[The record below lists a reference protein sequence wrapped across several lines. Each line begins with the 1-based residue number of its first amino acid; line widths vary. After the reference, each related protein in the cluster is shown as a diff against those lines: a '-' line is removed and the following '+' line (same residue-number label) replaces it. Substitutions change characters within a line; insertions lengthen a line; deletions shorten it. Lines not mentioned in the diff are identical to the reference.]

1 LQNQR
6 RINSTNHRSVA
17 AEGSSSGLPAVAVL
31 WIVALSVVAVY
42 WWLTADGRSIFSD
55 FYLLPWTI
63 LTAGVLLA
71 PGYFLYRNGNFD
83 LFHPLVFAV
92 WSYLF
97 PAFVIGAFIIM
108 LGLNEPYF
116 FSFIESP
123 EINLPLSLVYICLGF
138 VGMCAGFMI
147 PYGKRFGE
155 WAKSRASGGE
165 WSGFN
170 VWIAGSV
177 LLLIGV
183 GSNIIGFFQGLLGYQ
198 KVSDSAVFD
207 GLISF
212 LATILSVGFVLLW
225 TLIFRQKKLD
235 PLHIVVIAVLIAL
248 IPLRLALLGNRAG
261 LLVAIVPIGIAFAY
275 SGRRLKFIHGA
286 IFTVMVLLALVI
298 GVLYGTAFRQ
308 IKGSE
313 DRIATGAYLEQI
325 VATVEYI
332 DRTNAGDLI
341 SENAETLASRIE
353 NLSSLAVVV
362 SNHERLAPYEA
373 SYGIENNIINDFST
387 SLIPRFIWTDKPNTT
402 DPRAYSDLYFDYS
415 ENSFAITPFG
425 DLLRNFGIIGIPLGM
440 LIVGVYFRV
449 IYSFLIDGQNPTLWG
464 VAAYY
469 PFLSVVSYEGFY
481 STFIPSAIRIA
492 VVVLIPLAILHFLF
506 FRQRPTSNA

>member
-1 LQNQR
+1 
-6 RINSTNHRSVA
+6 VA
-17 AEGSSSGLPAVAVL
+17 ILWIFALALVALYFWLTGDANSGL
-31 WIVALSVVAVY
+31 
-42 WWLTADGRSIFSD
+42 TSD
-55 FYLLPWTI
+55 LYLLPWTI
-63 LTAGVLLA
+63 LTAGVLLT
-71 PGYFLYRNGNFD
+71 PCYLLFRKGQFD

-97 PAFVIGAFIIM
+97 PAFVVGAFIIM

-116 FSFIESP
+116 FSFIDSP

-138 VGMCAGFMI
+138 IGMCVGFVI
-147 PYGKRFGE
+147 PYGKRFGSWARGHVSGSE
-155 WAKSRASGGE
+155 WNGI
-165 WSGFN
+165 N
-170 VWIAGSV
+170 VWIAGGI

-183 GSNIIGFFQGLLGYQ
+183 GFNIIGFVQGLLGYQ
-198 KVSDSAVFD
+198 KVSDSAMFD

-212 LATILSVGFVLLW
+212 LATILSVGLVLLW
-225 TLIFRQKKLD
+225 VRIFREKDLD

-248 IPLRLALLGNRAG
+248 IPLRMALLGNRGG
-261 LLVAIVPIGIAFAY
+261 LLVAIVPIGMAFAY
-275 SGRRLKFIHGA
+275 SGRRLKLIHGVA
-286 IFTVMVLLALVI
+286 FTVMVLVALVV

-313 DRIATGAYLEQI
+313 DRIATGAYLEQV

-332 DRTNAGDLI
+332 GRTNVGELI

-373 SYGIENNIINDFST
+373 DYGIENNILNDLST
-387 SLIPRFIWTDKPNTT
+387 SLIPRFLWREKPNTT
-402 DPRAYSDLYFDYS
+402 DPRAYSDLYFDYGD
-415 ENSFAITPFG
+415 NSFAITPFG
-425 DLLRNFGIIGIPLGM
+425 DLLRNFGIVGIPLGM
-440 LIVGVYFRV
+440 LLIGFYFRV
-449 IYSFLIDGQNPTLWG
+449 VYSFLIEGQTPTLWG

-492 VVVLIPLAILHFLF
+492 IVVLIPLAILHFLL
-506 FRQRPTSNA
+506 FRKRPTSTA

>member
-1 LQNQR
+1 M
-6 RINSTNHRSVA
+6 
-17 AEGSSSGLPAVAVL
+17 PAVLML
-31 WIVALSVVAVY
+31 WVSALSVVAVY
-42 WWLTADGRSIFSD
+42 WWLTDDGSGVSSEL
-55 FYLLPWTI
+55 YLLPWTI

-71 PGYFLYRNGNFD
+71 PCVILYKRGSFD

-97 PAFVIGAFIIM
+97 PAFVIGAVIIM

-123 EINLPLSLVYICLGF
+123 ETNLPLSLIYICLGF
-138 VGMCAGFMI
+138 VGMCVGFVI
-147 PYGKRFGE
+147 PYGKRFGD
-155 WAKSRASGGE
+155 WLNSKTSGGE

-170 VWIAGSV
+170 VWVAGTI

-183 GSNIIGFFQGLLGYQ
+183 GSNIIGFIQGLLGYQ
-198 KVSDSAVFD
+198 KVSDSAMFD

-212 LATILSVGFVLLW
+212 LATILSVGLVLLW
-225 TLIFRQKKLD
+225 TLIFRQKRLD
-235 PLHIVVIAVLIAL
+235 PLHIVVIGVLIAL
-248 IPLRLALLGNRAG
+248 IPLRMALLGNRGG
-261 LLVAIVPIGIAFAY
+261 LLAAVVPIGLAFAY
-275 SGRRLKFIHGA
+275 SGRRLKFVHGA
-286 IFTVMVLLALVI
+286 VFAVLVTIALIV

-332 DRTNAGDLI
+332 GRTSAGELL

-362 SNHERLAPYEA
+362 SNHERLAPYEEA
-373 SYGIENNIINDFST
+373 YGIENNIINDLST
-387 SLIPRFIWTDKPNTT
+387 SFIPRFIWTDKPNTT
-402 DPRAYSDLYFDYS
+402 DPRAYSDLYFDYGD
-415 ENSFAITPFG
+415 NSFAITPFG

-440 LIVGVYFRV
+440 LLIGFYFRV
-449 IYSFLIDGQNPTLWG
+449 VYSFLIEGELPTLWG

-469 PFLSVVSYEGFY
+469 PFLTVVSYEGFY

-492 VVVLIPLAILHFLF
+492 VVVLVPLAILHFLF
-506 FRQRPTSNA
+506 FRRRFASTS